1 MHRTWWVTES
11 NLTYLGYG
19 VLSYWGTGF
28 THVTALLRDKTYVL
42 LMFVL

>member
-11 NLTYLGYG
+11 NLADLGYG
-19 VLSYWGTGF
+19 VLSYRGTGF
-28 THVTALLRDKTYVL
+28 THVPALLRDKTYVL